1 MGANAR
7 TAPPRSGS
15 AWPRHV
21 TPRLARLHSTGCNAV
36 HCSVC
41 AMNFSRLLVGVFVNR
56 RWRCKRARL
65 HRACRTKFVPPV
77 RMGGA
82 TPRGAM
88 RAAVRVVSFRRRARR
103 PAAALALLASRQ
115 AGTALSALAA
125 PSGT

>member
-7 TAPPRSGS
+7 TAPAPGARGHGMSRPGS
-15 AWPRHV
+15 TALDWV
-21 TPRLARLHSTGCNAV
+21 QCALQRLRNEFLRPFGRCFRKSPLALQGCI
-36 HCSVC
+36 
-41 AMNFSRLLVGVFVNR
+41 
-56 RWRCKRARL
+56 L

-77 RMGGA
+77 RMG
-82 TPRGAM
+82 GAM

>member
-7 TAPPRSGS
+7 TAPAPGARGHGMSRPGS
-15 AWPRHV
+15 TALDWVQCALQRLRNEFL
-21 TPRLARLHSTGCNAV
+21 TPFGRCFRKSPLALQGCI
-36 HCSVC
+36 
-41 AMNFSRLLVGVFVNR
+41 
-56 RWRCKRARL
+56 L

-77 RMGGA
+77 RRMG
-82 TPRGAM
+82 GAM

-103 PAAALALLASRQ
+103 PAPLPPSRSWRRGSE